1 MTKNIK
7 KPATSRDVAKLAG
20 VSQATVSRALSEKD
34 QYLVSQRVREKV
46 FKAAQTLQYAP
57 NLFARGMSGG
67 KINVIGLVIGTG
79 VGPFYNAV
87 ILNLVEEFQKHGK
100 QCLIFKLD
108 KRGNLK
114 EIIAN
119 VMQFQVEAIVVT
131 ASAMTK
137 EIETVSEKINVPI
150 FLFNRYITDTRTS
163 AVYTDTL
170 QGGMMAAQYL
180 YEKGHHKIGY
190 VKYLSETIG
199 ETEKYI
205 GFVNY
210 LRNKGIFSI
219 AEDFA
224 DYSYESGYAAGL
236 RLLQH
241 NPDITA
247 VFCSSD
253 IVAIGLMDGVRQE
266 LKLDIPKDLSVLGFD
281 NIQMAGWGSYQL
293 TTISQSLDKLI
304 TDLVQITISAIRLE
318 ENKQAVY
325 RVGLEIVERAS
336 VSERNL
342 S

>member
-1 MTKNIK
+1 MAKNIK

-34 QYLVSQRVREKV
+34 QYLVSRQVREKV
-46 FKAAQTLQYAP
+46 LKAAQILEYAP
-57 NLFARGMSGG
+57 NLFARGMTGG

-79 VGPFYNAV
+79 IGPFYSSV
-87 ILNLVEEFQKHGK
+87 ILNLIEEFQKYNK

-108 KRGNLK
+108 KRGNLR
-114 EIIAN
+114 EIIAK

-131 ASAMTK
+131 ASAMDK
-137 EIETVSEKINVPI
+137 EVEKVSEKINVPI
-150 FLFNRYITDTRTS
+150 FLFNRYITDTKTS

-180 YEKGHHKIGY
+180 FEKGHKKIGY
-190 VKYLSETIG
+190 VKYLSDTIG

-205 GFVNY
+205 GFINY

-219 AEDFA
+219 VEEVA
-224 DYSYESGYAAGL
+224 DYSYESGYQAGV
-236 RLLQH
+236 RLLEQH
-241 NPDITA
+241 PEITA

-266 LKLDIPKDLSVLGFD
+266 LQLKIPQDISVLGFD

-336 VSERNL
+336 VSDQNV